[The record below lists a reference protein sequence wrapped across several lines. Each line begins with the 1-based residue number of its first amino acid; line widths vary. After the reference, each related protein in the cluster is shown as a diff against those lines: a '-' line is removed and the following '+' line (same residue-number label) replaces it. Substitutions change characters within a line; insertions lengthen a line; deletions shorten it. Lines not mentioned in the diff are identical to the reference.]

1 MQEADDASDDPEA
14 RGGALSD
21 VGRIGRVIT
30 RVRGSSSPGEIVTL
44 SADTREVYIAY
55 ATAPIEVG
63 QRVLII
69 AVRGPRA
76 VEVEPWDHDLP

>member
-1 MQEADDASDDPEA
+1 V
-14 RGGALSD
+14 SD
-21 VGRIGRVIT
+21 VGRVGRVIT
-30 RVRGSSSPGEIVTL
+30 RVRGSTSPGEVVTV

-55 ATAPIEVG
+55 ASAPIEVG

-76 VEVEPWDHDLP
+76 VEVEPWDLDDVLPGTEG

>member
-1 MQEADDASDDPEA
+1 M
-14 RGGALSD
+14 SD
-21 VGRIGRVIT
+21 VGRVGRVIT
-30 RVRGSSSPGEIVTL
+30 RVRGSTSPGEVVTV

-55 ATAPIEVG
+55 ASQPIEVG

-76 VEVEPWDHDLP
+76 VEVEPWDLDDVLSGTEG